1 MDAILGSSKSV
12 RLKIDQ
18 KKYRICFEGRKSPPT
33 SARNPDAVCP
43 MPLKSA
49 TYRTGELASA
59 CSYTGE
65 TGNSTVAGT
74 LSVTSF
80 LTNPRRH
87 QNTESVRGSG
97 I

>member
-59 CSYTGE
+59 LLVWW
-65 TGNSTVAGT
+65 GNGQFYGRRDT
-74 LSVTSF
+74 LGYF
-80 LTNPRRH
+80 FF
-87 QNTESVRGSG
+87 
-97 I
+97 